1 VSARALVCSEDER
14 LAAALRG
21 AGFEVVVAPRGVD
34 ALEQLRAASWEL
46 VGLDRAPDLATRAY
60 LDGLPG
66 GRRRDLFVLR
76 FGEGYE
82 TGDRFAAW
90 SDSADLVVDPAD
102 TPRLGELIAAA
113 VREKNEF
120 YAWFRRVQDAAG
132 GRLGAHA

>member
-1 VSARALVCSEDER
+1 MTRRALVCSEDER
-14 LAAALRG
+14 LAAALRT
-21 AGFEVVVAPRGVD
+21 AGFEVVVAPRAAD
-34 ALEQLRAASWEL
+34 ALSQLRVTSWNV

-66 GRRRDLFVLR
+66 GRRRDLFVVR

-90 SDSADLVVDPAD
+90 SESADLVVDPTDA
-102 TPRLGELIAAA
+102 PRLGELIAEA
-113 VREKNEF
+113 VREKDGF
-120 YAWFRRVQDAAG
+120 YAWFRRVQGAAG